1 MAVFVGEPHDLVFDR
16 GAVAGA
22 LAVDEAAVDRCQ
34 VQVVANQLV
43 GGGGGAGDVAAHRL
57 AAHPGGR
64 IEGEEAVVG
73 VAGLLFERIERHAA
87 PVHPGGGACFEPVRA
102 EAQGLQRFGEP
113 FGRLFAGAAR
123 RHRLAAD
130 PDAAAQK
137 GAGGEDHRLSGVDAA
152 EVGAHPD
159 HPADRAAGL
168 GAVRLV
174 SLGGLGRAVTPVDLA
189 VEVHLQIGH
198 HRLAQGEVG
207 GVLEQL
213 QHLAGVGPLVRLG
226 AQGPDGRAAA
236 GVENA
241 FLQGG
246 GVRQAADDA
255 AEGIHLMHQ
264 LALGGPAHGRVAGL
278 PGNAIEVEREQGGV
292 QAQPGGGERRFAAGV
307 AAADHDQIKAFG
319 GGAAQDHR
327 PILHGPAPGRG
338 LGVTELA
345 PDGRQG
351 GIVQR
356 QRGPGAGYPW
366 PQG

>member
-64 IEGEEAVVG
+64 IKGEEAIVG
-73 VAGLLFERIERHAA
+73 IAGLLLEGIEGDAA
-87 PVHPGGGACFEPVRA
+87 AIDAGGGARFEAIGA
-102 EAQGLQRFGEP
+102 EAQGLQRLGEAL
-113 FGRLFAGAAR
+113 GRLLTGPAR

-137 GAGGEDHRLSGVDAA
+137 GAGGENHRLSGVDAA

-159 HPADRAAGL
+159 HPADRAAGP
-168 GAVRLV
+168 GAGRLV

-198 HRLAQGEVG
+198 HRLAQREVG

-255 AEGIHLMHQ
+255 AEGIHLVHQ
-264 LALGGPAHGRVAGL
+264 LALGGTAHGRVAGL
-278 PGNAIEVEREQGGV
+278 PGDAIEVERKQGGV
-292 QAQPGGGERRFAAGV
+292 QAQPGGREGRFAAGV
-307 AAADHDQIKAFG
+307 AAADDDQIKAFG
-319 GGAAQDHR
+319 GGAAQGHR

-338 LGVTELA
+338 PGGKAEL
-345 PDGRQG
+345 
-351 GIVQR
+351 
-356 QRGPGAGYPW
+356 RGLA
-366 PQG
+366 